1 MIVPQMKGLEFEVT
15 LWTRVVDLL
24 KEGKKLMRFANEIVI
39 CDKDK
44 MP

>member
-1 MIVPQMKGLEFEVT
+1 MIVPQIEGLEFEVT

-24 KEGKKLMRFANEIVI
+24 KEGKKLMRFANEIFI

-44 MP
+44 MT